1 MSDPVWDKLDKH
13 DEIISILQQKQAAT
27 DARLESMDKRIDR
40 NQHEIV
46 KGMARLEAKLDETN
60 KWMNESRGGLR
71 FGKWLFGISLA
82 CIAALAT
89 WLRFFKDGG

>member
-13 DEIISILQQKQAAT
+13 GEIISILQQKQAAT

-71 FGKWLFGISLA
+71 FGKWLFGIGLT
-82 CIAALAT
+82 CLAALAT
-89 WLRFFKDGG
+89 WLRFFKGG